1 MRYIENNDQL
11 GIMAAD
17 SSVANMIMENLG
29 YDTAEQ
35 EAPSVIAIDDSL
47 FGLDSEICSLSEGV
61 LAIKLIELSDSLY
74 ESFDGNPELT
84 ESVEFD
90 GEMFIFEDVVTD
102 DEGNAYVT
110 LDFADAEETP
120 EDNEAFVMEFN
131 GVEYD
136 VVGEDEG
143 DSFAYLVEGE
153 DGEYHIV
160 DEEAEADF
168 VVNLKAVEQEA

>member
-29 YDTAEQ
+29 YDTSRQ
-35 EAPSVIAIDDSL
+35 EAPSIIAIDDSL
-47 FGLDSEICSLSEGV
+47 FGLDSEICTLSEGV

-90 GEMFIFEDVVTD
+90 GEMFLFENVVTD
-102 DEGNAYVT
+102 ESGNAYVT
-110 LDFADAEETP
+110 LDFADAEEHSQDS
-120 EDNEAFVMEFN
+120 EDFVMEFN

-136 VVGEDEG
+136 VVAEG
-143 DSFAYLVEGE
+143 RSTS
-153 DGEYHIV
+153 
-160 DEEAEADF
+160 
-168 VVNLKAVEQEA
+168 

>member
-1 MRYIENNDQL
+1 MKYIENNDQL

-17 SSVANMIMENLG
+17 SDIANMIMENLG
-29 YDTAEQ
+29 YDTAPE
-35 EAPSVIAIDDSL
+35 EATNIIAIEDSL
-47 FGLDSEICSLSEGV
+47 FGLSSEICTLGEGV
-61 LAIKLIELSDSLY
+61 LAIKLCELSDSLF
-74 ESFDGNPELT
+74 ESEASDPDLT
-84 ESVEFD
+84 EWVEFD
-90 GEMFIFEDVVTD
+90 GESFVFENVVID

-120 EDNEAFVMEFN
+120 EDNEDFVMEFN

-160 DEEAEADF
+160 DDEADADF
-168 VVNLKAVEQEA
+168 VVNLRAVGYEA